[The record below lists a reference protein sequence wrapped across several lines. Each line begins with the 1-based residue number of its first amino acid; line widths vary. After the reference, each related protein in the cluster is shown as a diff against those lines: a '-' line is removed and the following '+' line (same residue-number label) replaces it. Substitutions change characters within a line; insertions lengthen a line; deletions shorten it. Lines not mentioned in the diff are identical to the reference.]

1 MSSCYKRNY
10 TNNNFNRIIFLP
22 ESYPHPYISLSHSL
36 FLKIILNNAIK
47 YSFKSNQNNLKLNK
61 PLLSSKS
68 HRFINLLCYTMSKRL
83 IFNYPEFR
91 FARSLHVFAG
101 VRNPPVRHECRTLS
115 FFPFGLAFFKTL
127 KHLTKYIFQKR
138 HWEKNAF
145 KFIV

>member
-10 TNNNFNRIIFLP
+10 TNNNFDRIIFFARILP
-22 ESYPHPYISLSHSL
+22 PSSISLSLSHSL
-36 FLKIILNNAIK
+36 FLKIILNNSIK

-83 IFNYPEFR
+83 IFNYPDFR

-101 VRNPPVRHECRTLS
+101 VRNLSVRHECRTLS
-115 FFPFGLAFFKTL
+115 FFSPFGLAFFKTL
-127 KHLTKYIFQKR
+127 KHLSKYIFQKR
-138 HWEKNAF
+138 H
-145 KFIV
+145 

>member
-22 ESYPHPYISLSHSL
+22 ESYPHPLYLSLFHSL

-101 VRNPPVRHECRTLS
+101 VRNLPVRHECRTLS
-115 FFPFGLAFFKTL
+115 FFPLWFGFF
-127 KHLTKYIFQKR
+127 
-138 HWEKNAF
+138 
-145 KFIV
+145 